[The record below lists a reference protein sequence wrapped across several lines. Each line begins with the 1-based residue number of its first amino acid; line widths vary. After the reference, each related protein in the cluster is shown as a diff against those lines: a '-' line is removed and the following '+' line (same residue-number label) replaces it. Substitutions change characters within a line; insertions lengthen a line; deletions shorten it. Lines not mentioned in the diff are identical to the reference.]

1 MRLTSMKRIALGGL
15 LLAAAVTSTST
26 AQRAQTDGP
35 VLGARRLSAVGS
47 VKIFV
52 PAGSVRIVGWDRD
65 SLVVRGRVP
74 RGVKFY
80 FSSIPDGAKIGVDE
94 PSDDTTHVPCDL
106 VIYMPRRGT
115 VSAKTVSAT
124 VSARD
129 VSGWIYS
136 VSGSV
141 DVSGSASSME
151 VQSMTGN
158 IDANVVAPWIRVTA
172 GDGNVLLRG
181 SPEDAD
187 VSTIS
192 GTLTV
197 ESPRIVRGQFAT
209 VTGDIHYIGAP
220 PAGGIFELTSHS
232 GAVELSVPAT
242 TSAVFV
248 LSSVTGQI
256 INGLT
261 QVRPVTT
268 GPHSLRLSVGRGE
281 AQVTVRTFKG
291 AIRLRPQ

>member
-1 MRLTSMKRIALGGL
+1 MPLISVRPASLFSVLLT
-15 LLAAAVTSTST
+15 AAVTAT
-26 AQRAQTDGP
+26 ASAQKSNPDGP

-47 VKIFV
+47 VKVFLTT
-52 PAGSVRIVGWDRD
+52 GSIRIVGWDGD
-65 SLVVRGRVP
+65 SLVVRGRVR
-74 RGVKFY
+74 RGATFHL
-80 FSSIPDGAKIGVDE
+80 SSVPNGAKLWVDE
-94 PSDDTTHVPCDL
+94 PSDDVHVPCDL
-106 VIYMPRRGT
+106 VVYMPRRGT
-115 VSAKTVSAT
+115 ISAKTVSAN

-129 VSGWIYS
+129 VSGW
-136 VSGSV
+136 VWTVAGSV

-151 VQSMTGN
+151 VHSMTGN
-158 IDANVVAPWIRVTA
+158 VDANVVVPWIRVTA
-172 GDGNVLLRG
+172 GGGTVLLRG
-181 SPEDAD
+181 SPQDAD

-209 VTGDIHYIGAP
+209 VTGDIHYMGAP

-232 GAVELSVPAT
+232 GAVDVTVPAT
-242 TSAVFV
+242 TSAVFA

-256 INGLT
+256 VNGFN
-261 QVRPVTT
+261 QVRPIAT

-291 AIRLRPQ
+291 AIRLRPE

>member
-1 MRLTSMKRIALGGL
+1 MTTVQRMALGGL
-15 LLAAAVTSTST
+15 LLVAGSTTSM
-26 AQRAQTDGP
+26 AQRTSPDGP
-35 VLGARRLSAVGS
+35 ILGARPISAVGS
-47 VKIFV
+47 IKIFV
-52 PAGSVRIVGWDRD
+52 STGSVRVVGWDKD
-65 SLVVRGRVP
+65 SVVVRGRVP

-80 FSSIPDGAKIGVDE
+80 FSSIPAGAKIGIE
-94 PSDDTTHVPCDL
+94 ESSDDTTHVACDL
-106 VIYMPRRGT
+106 VIYMPRRGI

-141 DVSGSASSME
+141 EVSGAASSME

-158 IDANVVAPWIRVTA
+158 IDVNVAVPWIRVASGA
-172 GDGNVLLRG
+172 GRVLLRG
-181 SPEDAD
+181 APEDAD

-197 ESPRIVRGQFAT
+197 EAPDMVRGQLSS
-209 VTGDIHYIGAP
+209 VTGDIHYMGAP
-220 PAGGIFELTSHS
+220 RAGGIFELTSHS
-232 GAVELSVPAT
+232 GAVELSLPAT
-242 TSAVFV
+242 TSAVFA
-248 LSSVTGQI
+248 LSSISGQI

-261 QVRPVTT
+261 TIRPVTA

-281 AQVTVRTFKG
+281 ALVTVRTFKG
-291 AIRLRPQ
+291 AIRLRQQ